1 MMRKIKEKKNWE
13 IKLAGK
19 KMLVKTKKEKCA
31 VPAKLLKKLLWLN

>member
-19 KMLVKTKKEKCA
+19 KMLVKTKK
-31 VPAKLLKKLLWLN
+31 KKMCSTSKIA